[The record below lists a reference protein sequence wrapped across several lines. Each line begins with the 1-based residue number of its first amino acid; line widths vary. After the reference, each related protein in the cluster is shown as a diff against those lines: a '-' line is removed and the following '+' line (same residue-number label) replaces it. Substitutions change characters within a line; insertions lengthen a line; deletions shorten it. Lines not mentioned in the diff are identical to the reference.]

1 MGVSLDEVIDIGHGV
16 KATHA
21 TLDFLHGL
29 DPKGAWTVIFFKW
42 PDSELAR
49 MSPGEA
55 WEVIE
60 AAHRRVCR
68 FHGTNGKCAHTMF
81 EPRVVPCEEAP
92 REECGKVLWG
102 ARARRARAAL
112 RRHARR
118 ASHNRPCV
126 TADRAVFGLP
136 CLQAV
141 GILHAIAIGTIV
153 AAVMLA
159 SYLG

>member
-1 MGVSLDEVIDIGHGV
+1 MGVSLDEVIDMGHGV

-29 DPKGAWTVIFFKW
+29 DPKGAWAVIFFKW
-42 PDSELAR
+42 PDSALAR

-60 AAHRRVCR
+60 AAHRKACR

-118 ASHNRPCV
+118 APHNRPRV
-126 TADRAVFGLP
+126 TADRTVFGLP
-136 CLQAV
+136 WLQATEK
-141 GILHAIAIGTIV
+141 LARIAAWLAM
-153 AAVMLA
+153 AAVAVAQLFR
-159 SYLG
+159 